1 MALGS
6 SAPEIL
12 LNCIETVQNLG
23 KVPGELGP
31 STIVGSAAFNLI
43 LISAVS
49 IYCVNEDS
57 DERTDKEI
65 EEDKTPKGVKKI
77 NDLGVFA
84 CTTTFSVLAYVW
96 LYVSLL
102 DGYVSPFEAWLTF
115 ALFFIMIGIAYV
127 LDKMGQRRGKEAAE
141 KLALQLPGAVNL
153 ANIGDGKHAVTNYT
167 PLEFFNTL
175 IPVESGTK
183 VEPGDQA
190 KVDEM
195 KGFLK
200 HHFNTD
206 KVQNIDIN
214 DLK

>member
-84 CTTTFSVLAYVW
+84 CTTTLSVLAYVW

-127 LDKMGQRRGKEAAE
+127 LDKMGQRRGKAAAE
-141 KLALQLPGAVNL
+141 KLALQ
-153 ANIGDGKHAVTNYT
+153 
-167 PLEFFNTL
+167 
-175 IPVESGTK
+175 
-183 VEPGDQA
+183 
-190 KVDEM
+190 
-195 KGFLK
+195 
-200 HHFNTD
+200 
-206 KVQNIDIN
+206 
-214 DLK
+214 